1 MENKFFNLEKDF
13 LSRGL
18 GEGPQGLEAQG
29 FQILLSQNLKI
40 PFAGFPFIEKNTNRK
55 PYQNCENTMKTKIFK
70 SGIVTLL
77 IFVFLFPLTA
87 HAGSSKNRT
96 EVLKIG
102 KPLPSAKLKAFGN
115 LDIDLNDL
123 KGKIKII
130 SVVPKLNTPVCD
142 KQTHKFSETNG
153 GLDKHVDIIT
163 LSTNTMESQQEFA
176 KKTKIQNLLFLSDMP
191 EFHFGKNTGLLIE
204 GLGVL
209 RRTVIVADQNNIIR
223 YVDFVPGGGL
233 PNIKKAL
240 EEARNLLQES
250 LVKG

>member
-1 MENKFFNLEKDF
+1 MKPKF
-13 LSRGL
+13 
-18 GEGPQGLEAQG
+18 
-29 FQILLSQNLKI
+29 
-40 PFAGFPFIEKNTNRK
+40 
-55 PYQNCENTMKTKIFK
+55 FK

-77 IFVFLFPLTA
+77 VFVFLFPLTA
-87 HAGSSKNRT
+87 HSGSSKNRAK
-96 EVLKIG
+96 VLMIG
-102 KPLPSAKLKAFGN
+102 KPLPSVKLKAFGN
-115 LDIDLNDL
+115 LDIDLSDL

-142 KQTHKFSETNG
+142 IQTHKFSETNG

-176 KKTKIQNLLFLSDMP
+176 KKTKIKNLLFLSDMP
-191 EFHFGKNTGLLIE
+191 ELQFGKNTGLLIE

-233 PNIKKAL
+233 PNINKAL
-240 EEARNLLQES
+240 EEARILLKES
-250 LVKG
+250 QVKG